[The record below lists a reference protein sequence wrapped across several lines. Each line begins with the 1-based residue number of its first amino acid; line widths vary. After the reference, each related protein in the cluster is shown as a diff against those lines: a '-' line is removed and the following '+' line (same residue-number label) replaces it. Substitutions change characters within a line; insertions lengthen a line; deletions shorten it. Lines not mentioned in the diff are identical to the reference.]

1 MLFRSFAGYI
11 KVKPQMKSF
20 HLTSLACF
28 GIAMG
33 CYLLTWIPGLLVF
46 GVVGILFEIA
56 AWVKLFSRKDE
67 GRNDA

>member
-1 MLFRSFAGYI
+1 
-11 KVKPQMKSF
+11 MKSF